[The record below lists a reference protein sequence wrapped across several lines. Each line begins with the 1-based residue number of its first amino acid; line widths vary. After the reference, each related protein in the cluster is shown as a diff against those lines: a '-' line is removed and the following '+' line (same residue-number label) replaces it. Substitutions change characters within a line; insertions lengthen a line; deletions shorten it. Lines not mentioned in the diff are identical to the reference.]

1 MKRPVSVL
9 RGIALGS
16 SCAFMRQQQNRDCGE
31 VKDSLRWHE
40 IQTLSTVTLSFHMG
54 RDGRSNDSRRLDD
67 MGEGQDMKPT
77 KALLLPMILAAGA
90 ALTTTPAFAQKSAN
104 TVRFA
109 YDQAP
114 ENVDPFFNNVR
125 IGVIIGANVW
135 DTLVYRDPNTNEY
148 KGQLAKSWKQID
160 DKTIEFELREGVKF
174 HNGEEFDADDVA
186 YTLNF
191 IAKPENKVVTQGNV
205 NWIEKAEKLDK
216 YKVRLTTKEV
226 FPAAIEYLAGP
237 VVIHPNEYYEKVGP
251 KGQNDKPVGS
261 GPYKVTNYV
270 PGKSITL
277 ELNKDYFKD
286 SPKPQ
291 GKIGKF
297 EIRFIPDRQTQMA
310 EALSGGVDLIMHVP
324 KDQADQFKTV
334 PTLQVVSGETMRI
347 VFMQMNALENTP
359 SPALKDERV
368 RKAII
373 HAIDREGMVK
383 NIVGDGSRV
392 INTICFPAQFG
403 CTDEGAARYPYD
415 PAKAKALLA
424 EAGVK
429 DLTLDIVAY
438 RERNQTEALIGYLQ
452 QVGIKTNL
460 RFLQY
465 AAMREVIAS
474 GKANL
479 THQTWGSFSVNDV
492 SAATPNYFAF
502 RSEDVTRDATVRDFL
517 NKGNNSVAPEVR
529 KEAYKEALKIIADK
543 AYAVPLYSLPVYYVA
558 SKDLAFKAYPDELV
572 RFWEMSW
579 K

>member
-1 MKRPVSVL
+1 MKTLAV
-9 RGIALGS
+9 AL
-16 SCAFMRQQQNRDCGE
+16 
-31 VKDSLRWHE
+31 
-40 IQTLSTVTLSFHMG
+40 
-54 RDGRSNDSRRLDD
+54 
-67 MGEGQDMKPT
+67 
-77 KALLLPMILAAGA
+77 AGTAMA
-90 ALTTTPAFAQKSAN
+90 ALTTMPASAQKAAN

-135 DTLVYRDPNTNEY
+135 DTLIYRDPNTNEY

-174 HNGEEFDADDVA
+174 HNGEEFDADDVV

-191 IAKPENKVVTQGNV
+191 ISKPENKVVTQGNV

-216 YKVRLTTKEV
+216 YKVRLTTKEI

-251 KGQNDKPVGS
+251 KGQNEKPVGS
-261 GPYKVTNYV
+261 GPYKVSNYV

-291 GKIGKF
+291 PKIGKID
-297 EIRFIPDRQTQMA
+297 IRFIPDRQTQMA
-310 EALSGGVDLIMHVP
+310 EMLSGGGDLIMHVP
-324 KDQADQFKTV
+324 KDQADQLKTV

-347 VFMQMNALENTP
+347 VFMQMNIQDGTP
-359 SPALKDERV
+359 APALKDERV

-373 HAIDREGMVK
+373 HAIDREAMVK
-383 NIVGDGSRV
+383 NIVGEGSRV
-392 INTICFPAQFG
+392 INTICFPSQFG
-403 CTDEGAARYPYD
+403 CTDEGATRYNYD

-452 QVGIKTNL
+452 AVGIKTNL

-465 AAMREVIAS
+465 AAMREQIATN
-474 GKANL
+474 KAML

-502 RSEDVTRDATVRDFL
+502 RSEDITRDPAVRDLL
-517 NKGNNSVAPEVR
+517 NKGNNSVDPAVR
-529 KEAYKEALKIIADK
+529 KEAYKGALKIIADK
-543 AYAVPLYSLPVYYVA
+543 AYATPLYSLPVYYVA
-558 SKDLAFKAYPDELV
+558 NKDLNFKAYPDEMV
-572 RFWEMSW
+572 RFWEMGW

>member
-1 MKRPVSVL
+1 MKTLAV
-9 RGIALGS
+9 AL
-16 SCAFMRQQQNRDCGE
+16 
-31 VKDSLRWHE
+31 
-40 IQTLSTVTLSFHMG
+40 
-54 RDGRSNDSRRLDD
+54 
-67 MGEGQDMKPT
+67 
-77 KALLLPMILAAGA
+77 AGTAMA
-90 ALTTTPAFAQKSAN
+90 ALTSMPAAAQKAAN

-135 DTLVYRDPNTNEY
+135 DTLIYRDPNTNEY

-174 HNGEEFDADDVA
+174 HNGEEFDADDVV

-191 IAKPENKVVTQGNV
+191 ISKPENKVVTQGNV

-216 YKVRLTTKEV
+216 YKVRLTTKEI

-237 VVIHPNEYYEKVGP
+237 VVIHPNAYYEKVGP
-251 KGQNDKPVGS
+251 KGQNEKPVGS
-261 GPYKVTNYV
+261 GPYKVSNYV

-291 GKIGKF
+291 PKIGKID
-297 EIRFIPDRQTQMA
+297 IRFIPDRQTQMA
-310 EALSGGVDLIMHVP
+310 EMLSGGGDLIMHVP
-324 KDQADQFKTV
+324 KDQADQLKTV

-347 VFMQMNALENTP
+347 VFMQMNIQDGTP
-359 SPALKDERV
+359 APALKDERV

-373 HAIDREGMVK
+373 HAIDREAMVK
-383 NIVGDGSRV
+383 NIVGEGSRV
-392 INTICFPAQFG
+392 INTICFPSQFG
-403 CTDEGAARYPYD
+403 CTDEGATRYNYD

-452 QVGIKTNL
+452 AVGIKTNL

-465 AAMREVIAS
+465 AAMREQIATN
-474 GKANL
+474 KAML

-492 SAATPNYFAF
+492 SASTPNYFAF
-502 RSEDVTRDATVRDFL
+502 RSEDVTRDPEVRDLL
-517 NKGNNSVAPEVR
+517 NKGNNSVDPAVR
-529 KEAYKEALKIIADK
+529 KEAYKGALKIIADK
-543 AYAVPLYSLPVYYVA
+543 AYATPLYSLPVYYVA
-558 SKDLAFKAYPDELV
+558 NKDLNFKAYPDEMV
-572 RFWEMSW
+572 RFWEMGW

>member
-1 MKRPVSVL
+1 MTSMKQ
-9 RGIALGS
+9 AL
-16 SCAFMRQQQNRDCGE
+16 
-31 VKDSLRWHE
+31 
-40 IQTLSTVTLSFHMG
+40 TL
-54 RDGRSNDSRRLDD
+54 
-67 MGEGQDMKPT
+67 
-77 KALLLPMILAAGA
+77 ILATA
-90 ALTTTPAFAQKSAN
+90 AIAATGPALAQKAAN

-135 DTLVYRDPNTNEY
+135 DTLIYRDPDTNEY
-148 KGQLAKSWKQID
+148 KGQLATAWKQID
-160 DKTIEFELREGVKF
+160 DKTIEFDLRQGVKF
-174 HNGEEFDADDVA
+174 HNGEEFDADDVV

-191 IAKPENKVVTQGNV
+191 IAKAENKVVTQGNV

-216 YKVRLTTKEV
+216 YKVRLTTKEI

-251 KGQNDKPVGS
+251 KGQNEKPVGS

-277 ELNKDYFKD
+277 EANKDYFKG
-286 SPKPQ
+286 SPKAQ
-291 GKIGKF
+291 SRIGKF

-310 EALSGGVDLIMHVP
+310 EALSGGADLIMHVP
-324 KDQADQFKTV
+324 KDQADQLATV

-347 VFMQMNALENTP
+347 VFMQMNILDDTP
-359 SPALKDERV
+359 APALKDERV

-373 HAIDREGMVK
+373 HAIDRQAMVK
-383 NIVGDGSRV
+383 NIVGEGSRV
-392 INTICFPAQFG
+392 IDTICFPSQFG
-403 CTDEGAARYPYD
+403 CTDEGAPRYAYD

-465 AAMREVIAS
+465 AAMREVIS
-474 GKANL
+474 SHKAML

-492 SAATPNYFAF
+492 SASTPNYFAF
-502 RSEDVTRDATVRDFL
+502 RTEDITRDATVRDLL
-517 NKGNNSVAPEVR
+517 NKGNNSVAPDVR
-529 KEAYKEALKIIADK
+529 KKAYKQALTIIADK

-558 SKDLAFKAYPDELV
+558 SKDLNFKAYPDELV

>member
-1 MKRPVSVL
+1 MMSLTRKA
-9 RGIALGS
+9 AL
-16 SCAFMRQQQNRDCGE
+16 F
-31 VKDSLRWHE
+31 SLA
-40 IQTLSTVTLSFHMG
+40 ST
-54 RDGRSNDSRRLDD
+54 
-67 MGEGQDMKPT
+67 
-77 KALLLPMILAAGA
+77 ALLTSVFAAPALAGKAD
-90 ALTTTPAFAQKSAN
+90 N
-104 TVRFA
+104 TIRFA

-114 ENVDPFFNNVR
+114 ESVDPFFNNVR
-125 IGVIIGANVW
+125 IGVIIGQHVW

-148 KGQLAKSWKQID
+148 KGQLATAWRQID
-160 DKTIEFELREGVKF
+160 DRTIEFDLRQGVKF
-174 HNGEEFDADDVA
+174 HNGEEFDADDVV

-191 IAKPENKVVTQGNV
+191 VSKPENKVVTQNNV
-205 NWIEKAEKLDK
+205 GWIEKAEKLDK
-216 YKVRLTTKEV
+216 YKVRLTTKQV

-277 ELNKDYFKD
+277 EKNPDYFKD

-291 GKIGKF
+291 PKVGKI

-310 EALSGGVDLIMHVP
+310 EVISNGIDFIMHVP
-324 KDQADQFKTV
+324 KDQADQLQAV

-347 VFMQMNALENTP
+347 VFMQMNTLEGTP
-359 SPALKDERV
+359 APALKDERV

-373 HAIDREGMVK
+373 HAIDREGMV
-383 NIVGDGSRV
+383 NSIVGAGSRV
-392 INTICFPAQFG
+392 IHTICFPSQFG
-403 CTDEGAARYPYD
+403 CTDEGATRYPYD
-415 PAKAKALLA
+415 PAKAKQLLA
-424 EAGVK
+424 EAGVANG
-429 DLTLDIVAY
+429 LQLDILAY

-452 QVGIKTNL
+452 AVGIKTNL

-465 AAMREVIAS
+465 AAMREQVA
-474 GKANL
+474 GNKAML

-502 RSEDVTRDATVRDFL
+502 RSEDITRDPQVRDL
-517 NKGNNSVAPEVR
+517 LGKGDNSVDPEVR
-529 KEAYKEALKIIADK
+529 KEAYKAALKIIADK

-558 SKDLAFKAYPDELV
+558 TTDLNFKAYPDEMP
-572 RFWEMSW
+572 RFWEMTW

>member
-1 MKRPVSVL
+1 MRISMKTLAV
-9 RGIALGS
+9 AL
-16 SCAFMRQQQNRDCGE
+16 
-31 VKDSLRWHE
+31 
-40 IQTLSTVTLSFHMG
+40 
-54 RDGRSNDSRRLDD
+54 
-67 MGEGQDMKPT
+67 
-77 KALLLPMILAAGA
+77 AGTAMA
-90 ALTTTPAFAQKSAN
+90 ALTTMPAFAQKAAN
-104 TVRFA
+104 TIRFA

-148 KGQLAKSWKQID
+148 KGQLAKSWKQVD

-174 HNGEEFDADDVA
+174 HNGEEFDADDVV

-191 IAKPENKVVTQGNV
+191 ISKPENKVVTQGNV
-205 NWIEKAEKLDK
+205 NWIEKAEKVDK
-216 YKVRLTTKEV
+216 YKVRLTTKEI

-237 VVIHPNEYYEKVGP
+237 VVIHPNQYYEKVGP
-251 KGQNDKPVGS
+251 KGQNEKPVGS
-261 GPYKVTNYV
+261 GPYKVSNYV

-291 GKIGKF
+291 PKIGKID
-297 EIRFIPDRQTQMA
+297 IRFIPDRQTQMA
-310 EALSGGVDLIMHVP
+310 EMLSGGGDLIMHVP
-324 KDQADQFKTV
+324 KDQADQLKTM

-347 VFMQMNALENTP
+347 VFMQMNIQDGTP

-373 HAIDREGMVK
+373 HAIDREAMVK

-392 INTICFPAQFG
+392 INTICFPSQFG
-403 CTDEGAARYPYD
+403 CTDEGAARYNYD

-424 EAGVK
+424 EAGHPN
-429 DLTLDIVAY
+429 LTMDIVAY

-452 QVGIKTNL
+452 AVGIKTNL

-465 AAMREVIAS
+465 AAMREQIATN
-474 GKANL
+474 KAML

-502 RSEDVTRDATVRDFL
+502 RSEDITRDPEVRDLL
-517 NKGNNSVAPEVR
+517 NKGNNSVDPAVR
-529 KEAYKEALKIIADK
+529 KDAYKGALKIIADK
-543 AYAVPLYSLPVYYVA
+543 AYAAPLYSLPVYYVA
-558 SKDLAFKAYPDELV
+558 NKDLNFKAYPDEMV
-572 RFWEMSW
+572 RFWEMGW

>member
-1 MKRPVSVL
+1 MAATRPTWISV
-9 RGIALGS
+9 IA
-16 SCAFMRQQQNRDCGE
+16 A
-31 VKDSLRWHE
+31 
-40 IQTLSTVTLSFHMG
+40 
-54 RDGRSNDSRRLDD
+54 
-67 MGEGQDMKPT
+67 
-77 KALLLPMILAAGA
+77 A
-90 ALTTTPAFAQKSAN
+90 ALAIATPALAQKSAGAI
-104 TVRFA
+104 RFA

-135 DTLVYRDPNTNEY
+135 DTLIYRDPNTNEY
-148 KGQLAKSWKQID
+148 KGQLATSWKQID
-160 DKTIEFELREGVKF
+160 DKTIEFELRQGVKF
-174 HNGEEFDADDVA
+174 HNGEEFDADDVV

-191 IAKPENKVVTQGNV
+191 VSKPENKVVTQGNV
-205 NWIEKAEKLDK
+205 NWIGAAEKLDK

-251 KGQNDKPVGS
+251 KGQNEKPVGS
-261 GPYKVTNYV
+261 GPYKVSNYV

-277 ELNKDYFKD
+277 EANKDYFKD
-286 SPKPQ
+286 SPKSQ
-291 GKIGKF
+291 AKVGKV

-310 EALSGGVDLIMHVP
+310 EALSGGVDMIMHVP
-324 KDQADQFKTV
+324 KDQADQLKTV

-347 VFMQMNALENTP
+347 VFMQLNALEN
-359 SPALKDERV
+359 SPAPALRDERV

-373 HAIDREGMVK
+373 HAIDRESMVK

-392 INTICFPAQFG
+392 LNTICFPSQFG

-415 PAKAKALLA
+415 PAKARALLA

-429 DLTLDIVAY
+429 DLTLDILAY

-465 AAMREVIAS
+465 AAMREQIS
-474 GKANL
+474 TNKAML

-492 SAATPNYFAF
+492 SASTPNYFAF
-502 RSEDVTRDATVRDFL
+502 RTEDITRDAAVRDL
-517 NKGNNSVAPEVR
+517 LVKGNNSVAPDVR
-529 KEAYKEALKIIADK
+529 KEAYKGALKIIADK

-558 SKDLAFKAYPDELV
+558 DKNLNFKAYPDELV
-572 RFWEMSW
+572 RFWEMTW

>member
-1 MKRPVSVL
+1 MMSLTRKA
-9 RGIALGS
+9 AL
-16 SCAFMRQQQNRDCGE
+16 F
-31 VKDSLRWHE
+31 SLA
-40 IQTLSTVTLSFHMG
+40 ST
-54 RDGRSNDSRRLDD
+54 
-67 MGEGQDMKPT
+67 
-77 KALLLPMILAAGA
+77 ALLSSVFAAPALAGKAD
-90 ALTTTPAFAQKSAN
+90 N
-104 TVRFA
+104 TIRFA

-114 ENVDPFFNNVR
+114 ESVDPFFNNVR
-125 IGVIIGANVW
+125 IGVIIGQHVW

-148 KGQLAKSWKQID
+148 KGQLATAWRQID
-160 DKTIEFELREGVKF
+160 DRTVEFDLRQGVKF
-174 HNGEEFDADDVA
+174 HNGEEFDADDVV

-191 IAKPENKVVTQGNV
+191 VSKPENKVVTQNNV
-205 NWIEKAEKLDK
+205 GWIEKAEKLDK
-216 YKVRLTTKEV
+216 YKVRLTTKQV

-277 ELNKDYFKD
+277 EKNPDYFKD

-291 GKIGKF
+291 PKVGKI

-310 EALSGGVDLIMHVP
+310 EVISNGIDFIMHVP
-324 KDQADQFKTV
+324 KDQADQLQAV

-347 VFMQMNALENTP
+347 VFMQMNTLEGTP
-359 SPALKDERV
+359 APALKDERV

-373 HAIDREGMVK
+373 HAIDREGMV
-383 NIVGDGSRV
+383 NSIVGAGSRV
-392 INTICFPAQFG
+392 IHTICFPSQFG
-403 CTDEGAARYPYD
+403 CTDEGATRYPYD
-415 PAKAKALLA
+415 PAKAKQLLA
-424 EAGVK
+424 EAGVANG
-429 DLTLDIVAY
+429 LQLDILAY

-452 QVGIKTNL
+452 AVGIKTNL

-465 AAMREVIAS
+465 AAMREQVA
-474 GKANL
+474 GNKAML

-502 RSEDVTRDATVRDFL
+502 RSEDITRDPQVRDL
-517 NKGNNSVAPEVR
+517 LGKGDNSVDPEVR
-529 KEAYKEALKIIADK
+529 KEAYKVALKIIADK

-558 SKDLAFKAYPDELV
+558 TTDLNFKAYPDEMP
-572 RFWEMSW
+572 RFWEMTW